1 VAVELSA
8 IYHDAIKDRL
18 YTDASNS
25 PRRRSTQ
32 TALHRLARG
41 LCQLL
46 SPVLVFTAEEAWEYI
61 PGGSGSVHEGKLPCA
76 GLTLLPEEQDDCEWL
91 ADWRARALPELE
103 KRRQDK
109 MIGKALDAKANI
121 VVPGVQMPIA
131 ERNREALR
139 ELLNVSQLEI
149 KAGGEAAVSV
159 TKADGQKCERCWHW
173 ETDVGSQ
180 PGHPT
185 ICGRCVKA
193 IA

>member
-1 VAVELSA
+1 MLDS
-8 IYHDAIKDRL
+8 
-18 YTDASNS
+18 
-25 PRRRSTQ
+25 
-32 TALHRLARG
+32 
-41 LCQLL
+41 
-46 SPVLVFTAEEAWEYI
+46 AEEAWEFI
-61 PGGSGSVHEGKLPCA
+61 PAASGSVHEGNLPCA
-76 GLTLLPEEQDDCEWL
+76 GLTLLPDEQDDCEWL
-91 ADWRARALPELE
+91 ADLRSRVLPELE

-109 MIGKALDAKANI
+109 MIGKALDAKVGIAI
-121 VVPGVQMPIA
+121 PEAQVPLA

-180 PGHPT
+180 AGHPT